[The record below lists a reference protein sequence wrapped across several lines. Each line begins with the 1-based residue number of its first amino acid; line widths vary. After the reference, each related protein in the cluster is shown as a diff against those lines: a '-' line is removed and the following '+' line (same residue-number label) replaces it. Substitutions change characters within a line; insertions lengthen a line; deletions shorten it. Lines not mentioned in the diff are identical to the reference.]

1 MEPAGL
7 AIGIA
12 GLVGLFNS
20 CLEAINIVQSY
31 QTFRT
36 DSHTLNT
43 LFKVAK
49 TLFEQWDLRVGIEH
63 GRLLPNHHSGLD
75 DRSTSATVMDLL
87 YIIIK
92 TICDES
98 NLPLHRTGTAVG
110 RDGEQIYAGI
120 PGSRRQK
127 LSWAIRRRGMRAEE
141 VEIFEKLV
149 DQLHKLVP
157 SRTSTRPMEKPDP
170 GRIDTFAQ
178 GMKLTKL
185 KGCCCLTDNRN

>member
-98 NLPLHRTGTAVG
+98 NLPLHRTGAG
-110 RDGEQIYAGI
+110 RRDGEQTYTGM

-127 LSWAIRRRGMRAEE
+127 LSWAIRRKGMCVEE

-149 DQLHKLVP
+149 DQLDKLVP
-157 SRTSTRPMEKPDP
+157 SRESMRLMDKPDP
-170 GRIDTFAQ
+170 RRIDAFAQ
-178 GMKLTKL
+178 GMILTKL
-185 KGCCCLTDNRN
+185 KKACCLTDIRD